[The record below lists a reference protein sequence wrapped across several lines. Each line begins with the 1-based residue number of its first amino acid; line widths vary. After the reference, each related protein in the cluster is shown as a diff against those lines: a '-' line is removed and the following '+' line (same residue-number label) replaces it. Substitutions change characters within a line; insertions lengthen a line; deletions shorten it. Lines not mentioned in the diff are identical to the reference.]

1 MRPIRITL
9 TGPGVSQP
17 VPLDQYQTP
26 FNVGIG
32 VKIPAG
38 SSATYTVE
46 HTFDDVFSPNF
57 NPSAAV
63 WFPHAALVSKST
75 SADGNYA
82 FPVSATRINVA
93 AVTGSVDFNVLQA
106 GAKG

>member
-1 MRPIRITL
+1 
-9 TGPGVSQP
+9 

-32 VKIPAG
+32 VVIPAG

-46 HTFDDVFSPNF
+46 HTFDDVFAPTF
-57 NPSAAV
+57 NPATAV
-63 WFPHAALVSKST
+63 WFPHATLAAKST
-75 SADGNYA
+75 SSDGNYA
-82 FPVSATRINVA
+82 FPVAATRINAA
-93 AVTGSVDFNVLQA
+93 AVTGSVIFNVRQA